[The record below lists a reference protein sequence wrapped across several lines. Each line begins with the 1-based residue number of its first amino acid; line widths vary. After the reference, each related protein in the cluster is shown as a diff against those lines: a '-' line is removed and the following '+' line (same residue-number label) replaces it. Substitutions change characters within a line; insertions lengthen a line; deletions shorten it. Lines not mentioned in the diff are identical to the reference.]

1 MNYKD
6 KKYLSEDRW
15 LVENLN
21 SLDFFFVA
29 QLKSCDSDGWIKL
42 QRDLSK
48 LNLKIRLTSF
58 KNIKNLFYKRYVKT
72 TNDFKI
78 FKITKRCIY

>member
-15 LVENLN
+15 LVKNLDSFN
-21 SLDFFFVA
+21 FFFVG

-42 QRDLSK
+42 QKDLSK
-48 LNLKIRLTSF
+48 LNLKIRLTSLR
-58 KNIKNLFYKRYVKT
+58 I
-72 TNDFKI
+72 
-78 FKITKRCIY
+78 

>member
-15 LVENLN
+15 LVKNLDSFN
-21 SLDFFFVA
+21 FFFVG

-42 QRDLSK
+42 QKDLSK
-48 LNLKIRLTSF
+48 LNF
-58 KNIKNLFYKRYVKT
+58 VK
-72 TNDFKI
+72 DF
-78 FKITKRCIY
+78 FLYLN